1 MCISVPMKV
10 LEINGQRGIADI
22 GGMSREIDLR
32 FLSQVEVGDYV
43 IVHAGFALQR
53 LDQNEAEETLSL
65 LREVLA
71 HEAPG

>member
-10 LEINGQRGIADI
+10 LEISGQRGIADI

-53 LDQNEAEETLSL
+53 LDQNEAQETLSL